1 MSNIKQTVQQ
11 IINAV
16 KDTMLSYTP
25 ARSQLEGIIKYDFKI
40 GDARTNLMQLCFS
53 NIAMWPLIFIIA
65 TIAFDPFKNSWSLV
79 QLLSFENPIVLFL
92 LDGRLTAMITFFV
105 IFFVLEWLIRKEY
118 ILIALVFYFLNR
130 QELHINLATIAI
142 LAIYLSRISYLW
154 WLSADVESETKK
166 IWKAVSVLQFVAWI
180 VSSVFIL
187 NALDYAQ
194 INYLF
199 NQGSSLNRYDFLW
212 FAIILH
218 MACSH
223 LFLCF
228 WGHFYFK
235 KTVEPSYL
243 PTYFSTANWILRF
256 NMSYYLQKLLKTQI
270 NSQIEK
276 HTQSQKQ
283 FDELK
288 IASPGLVKL
297 SVESVL
303 KKETGFLKEAGLRL
317 SKI

>member
-1 MSNIKQTVQQ
+1 MSNIKQTIQQ
-11 IINAV
+11 ILNAI
-16 KDTMLSYTP
+16 KDTLLAYTP

-53 NIAMWPLIFIIA
+53 NMAMWPLIFIITA
-65 TIAFDPFKNSWSLV
+65 IAFDPFKNSWSLV

-92 LDGRLTAMITFFV
+92 LDGRLTPMIAIFI

-118 ILIALVFYFLNR
+118 ILIAIIFYFVNR
-130 QELHINLATIAI
+130 QELHINLATAAV
-142 LAIYLSRISYLW
+142 LAVYLSRISYLW
-154 WLSADVESETKK
+154 WLSVDVESETKK
-166 IWKAVSVLQFVAWI
+166 VWKTVNVLQFVAWI
-180 VSSVFIL
+180 ISSVCII

-199 NQGSSLNRYDFLW
+199 NQGSNLSRYEFLW

-218 MACSH
+218 MVCSH

-228 WGHFYFK
+228 WGHFHFK

-256 NMSYYLQKLLKTQI
+256 GMSYYLQKLLKTQI
-270 NSQIEK
+270 TQQLEK
-276 HTQSQKQ
+276 HSSSQKQ

-288 IASPGLVKL
+288 LASPGLVKL

-303 KKETGFLKEAGLRL
+303 KKEISYLKEANLRI